1 MADDK
6 KSQWSKAFAEIA
18 KQDDITGKDKTE
30 KFKELARLKNSM
42 SSNEP
47 RTNDVNKSTSPTRQA
62 FIDLARERG
71 VTSAEDRARVAASK
85 SAGASNFG
93 NEQNPNVIPIPTPMG
108 GEDKITTND
117 YRSNYNDID
126 WTKKAKGGLV
136 HRGQGRVI
144 RHKTT
149 RHH

>member
-71 VTSAEDRARVAASK
+71 VTSAVDRARVAEALK
-85 SAGASNFG
+85 GASNFG

>member
-71 VTSAEDRARVAASK
+71 VTSAVDRARVAEALK
-85 SAGASNFG
+85 GASDFG
-93 NEQNPNVIPIPTPMG
+93 NKENPNIIQIPTPMG
-108 GEDKITTND
+108 ENEKITTND

>member
-30 KFKELARLKNSM
+30 EFKKLARVKKPM

-47 RTNDVNKSTSPTRQA
+47 RTGDVPRYSNPTRQA

-85 SAGASNFG
+85 SAGASDFG

-108 GEDKITTND
+108 GEDKITPMI
-117 YRSNYNDID
+117 ID
-126 WTKKAKGGLV
+126 QIIMILIGLKKLKV
-136 HRGQGRVI
+136 D
-144 RHKTT
+144 
-149 RHH
+149 